1 LAEVDL
7 MALDVRGTV
16 TEHLDADAQALMEAE
31 DSEDEDN
38 LPAGPVTIAVDLS
51 DSPQDLSA

>member
-1 LAEVDL
+1 

-16 TEHLDADAQALMEAE
+16 LAHLDVEGLGAE
-31 DSEDEDN
+31 TEDPEEDDN